1 MPAGF
6 QVTNNSGSIQVDGAY
21 RNLALRHKG
30 LITSLPHSTFGT
42 GYSTLRDYTI
52 TVPADYPVVAIAP
65 ASGSGIVGCRLHYMT
80 RSGSNWTLHFY
91 ALTPP
96 SGAEF
101 FVFDTPQ
108 AVSGGYG
115 LEVYTEAGQLA
126 FSSLHKYMRVV
137 GSPTQPAGR
146 RYAVVEASPEASW
159 YEDADPGDWNTFWV
173 IRYNPFFYLNG
184 STISKYDEVTFSVY
198 QGGCHIF

>member
-1 MPAGF
+1 M
-6 QVTNNSGSIQVDGAY
+6 
-21 RNLALRHKG
+21 
-30 LITSLPHSTFGT
+30 
-42 GYSTLRDYTI
+42 
-52 TVPADYPVVAIAP
+52 
-65 ASGSGIVGCRLHYMT
+65 
-80 RSGSNWTLHFY
+80 
-91 ALTPP
+91 TPP

-146 RYAVVEASPEASW
+146 RYAVVEASPEVSW
-159 YEDADPGDWNTFWV
+159 YEDADRSEEHTSELQSLMRIP
-173 IRYNPFFYLNG
+173 
-184 STISKYDEVTFSVY
+184 YDVLSLKKNRTKP
-198 QGGCHIF
+198 